1 MCQHPEMLI
10 HSVSDRIET
19 IHTDALE
26 RQLARQAMD
35 LRLTAPRVWD
45 GLRHVCS
52 RMLRLQFH

>member
-1 MCQHPEMLI
+1 MLI